1 MELDRQIVSTETAR
15 QYDQL
20 VELMAESQT
29 GAPIDG
35 FALFSV
41 MHIIAVLEMQ
51 RSNARR
57 FDFGAAVEETAKVI
71 KMAEEYKQRIM
82 NPAPNE

>member
-1 MELDRQIVSTETAR
+1 MELNRQIVSTETAR

-20 VELMAESQT
+20 VELMAESQKE
-29 GAPIDG
+29 APVDG

-41 MHIIAVLEMQ
+41 MHIIAVLEKQ

-71 KMAEEYKQRIM
+71 KLAEDYKKQII
-82 NPAPNE
+82 NPTPNE

>member
-20 VELMAESQT
+20 VELMAESQSKT
-29 GAPIDG
+29 GVDG

-41 MHIIAVLEMQ
+41 THIIAVLEIQ

-71 KMAEEYKQRIM
+71 KLAKDYKEQII
-82 NPAPNE
+82 NPTPNE